1 MQIKN
6 SYVIKS
12 WILVEHFF
20 FNYVFTL
27 CADLRS
33 YSMRLRR
40 FTFLLQ
46 LPTDV
51 SVTWSLH
58 SYVWPTHDQLHVI
71 IYRNKRVCN
80 QLCHWDL
87 VEKPKRTSLSHVK
100 GK

>member
-20 FNYVFTL
+20 FNDVFTL

-58 SYVWPTHDQLHVI
+58 SYVWPTHDQYILLFTEIREFVI
-71 IYRNKRVCN
+71 NYVT
-80 QLCHWDL
+80 
-87 VEKPKRTSLSHVK
+87 ET
-100 GK
+100 

>member
-20 FNYVFTL
+20 LNYVFTL

-51 SVTWSLH
+51 SVT
-58 SYVWPTHDQLHVI
+58 
-71 IYRNKRVCN
+71 
-80 QLCHWDL
+80 
-87 VEKPKRTSLSHVK
+87 
-100 GK
+100 

>member
-20 FNYVFTL
+20 LNYVFTL

-46 LPTDV
+46 GNNQLPTDV
-51 SVTWSLH
+51 SVT
-58 SYVWPTHDQLHVI
+58 
-71 IYRNKRVCN
+71 
-80 QLCHWDL
+80 
-87 VEKPKRTSLSHVK
+87 
-100 GK
+100 